1 VAGPPSTQSVSSTSA
16 APPAGAAP
24 VPPAQTAAP
33 PGETVGKK
41 TRWRFWPILLVS
53 ALGIIAIVIIARW
66 AIDRATSSMT
76 DDAFIEAHIVN
87 VAPQSVSGD
96 LVRYLVEENDR
107 VEKGQ
112 LLAEID
118 PVPYRDQVELARSKL
133 DGAEA
138 ELRRQKAAL
147 DRLKQ
152 EVPIQIEIARRSHAA
167 AQADQARAK
176 EALKLTIDSVEKGVD
191 EARAGLAATDAD
203 LVLAQQEYTRFSTL
217 YKQEAVPLRRS
228 QEVTRSK
235 DAAEAQRNLAAAK
248 LAKAEAERTQIEVAK
263 RTLEAAEKTTLKAAS
278 GVDLAETGNA
288 QIREMELLTAVKKEN
303 VTEAQRA
310 LTSAEDQL
318 KYTQIHAPFPGVIV
332 KLYRH
337 LGDFASAGVPILS
350 MYNADLMYVT
360 ANLEETRLR
369 GVAPGNSVELEIDAF
384 AEPFR
389 GRVVWIDKSTGAEF
403 ALMPRNV
410 VSGEFTKVV
419 QRVPVRIQ
427 IEKDD
432 RWPKLQAGLSV
443 RAIISHGAGDPE
455 WAKRAASEMADLETR
470 FNRRPS
476 DRIPAPPSGEAK

>member
-1 VAGPPSTQSVSSTSA
+1 MNAPSVTQPDNPPSPTSTAGASP
-16 APPAGAAP
+16 APPANTSAP
-24 VPPAQTAAP
+24 SSEMPWKRIA
-33 PGETVGKK
+33 K
-41 TRWRFWPILLVS
+41 RFRSITLVS
-53 ALGIIAIVIIARW
+53 VVAVVAIVFIAW
-66 AIDRATSSMT
+66 WVIERATSSMT

-87 VAPQSVSGD
+87 VAPEAVSGH

-107 VEKGQ
+107 VQRGQ

-118 PVPYRDQVELARSKL
+118 PVPYRDQVDLARSKL
-133 DGAEA
+133 DGAQA
-138 ELRRQKAAL
+138 ELRRQQAAL

-152 EVPIQIEIARRSHAA
+152 EVPIEIEISRRTHAA
-167 AQADQARAK
+167 AQADEARAK

-191 EARAGLAATDAD
+191 EAQAGLAAAAAD
-203 LVLAQQEYTRFSTL
+203 LVLAQEEYTRFSSL
-217 YKQEAVPLRRS
+217 YKQDAVPLRRS
-228 QEVTRSK
+228 QEVTRSR
-235 DAAEAQRNLAAAK
+235 DAAEAQRRLAAAK

-263 RTLEAAEKTTLKAAS
+263 RTLEAAEKTAQKAAK

-303 VTEAQRA
+303 VTEARRA
-310 LTSAEDQL
+310 LTSAEDEL

-332 KLYRH
+332 KRYRN

-350 MYNADLMYVT
+350 MYNPDLMYVT

-369 GVAPGNSVELEIDAF
+369 GVAPGNGVELQIDAF

-389 GRVVWIDKSTGAEF
+389 GRVIWIDKSTGAQF
-403 ALMPRNV
+403 ALLPRNV

-432 RWPKLQAGLSV
+432 RWPQLRAGLSV
-443 RAIISHGAGDPE
+443 RAIIAHGKGDPE
-455 WAKRAASEMADLETR
+455 WADRAARELAEIETR
-470 FNRRPS
+470 FNRAMP
-476 DRIPAPPSGEAK
+476 

>member
-1 VAGPPSTQSVSSTSA
+1 VLALVLVIVVVA
-16 APPAGAAP
+16 
-24 VPPAQTAAP
+24 
-33 PGETVGKK
+33 
-41 TRWRFWPILLVS
+41 F
-53 ALGIIAIVIIARW
+53 IARW
-66 AIDRATSSMT
+66 AIGRATSSIT
-76 DDAFIEAHIVN
+76 EDAFIEAHIVN
-87 VAPQSVSGD
+87 IAPEAVSGH

-107 VEKGQ
+107 VEQGQ

-133 DGAEA
+133 DGAKA
-138 ELRRQKAAL
+138 ELQRQQAAL

-152 EVPIQIEIARRSHAA
+152 EVPIQIEISRRSHAA

-191 EARAGLAATDAD
+191 EAQAGLAAAKAD
-203 LVLAQQEYTRFSTL
+203 LVLAEQEYTRFSTL
-217 YKQEAVPLRRS
+217 YKQDAVPLRRS
-228 QEVTRSK
+228 QEVKRSK

-278 GVDLAETGNA
+278 GVDLAETGKA

-310 LTSAEDQL
+310 LTSSEDQL
-318 KYTQIHAPFPGVIV
+318 KYTQIHAPFPGIIV

-350 MYNADLMYVT
+350 MYNPDLMYVT

-369 GVAPGNSVELEIDAF
+369 GVAPGNAVELEIDAF

-389 GRVVWIDKSTGAEF
+389 GRVVWIDKSTGAQF
-403 ALMPRNV
+403 ALLPRNV

-432 RWPKLQAGLSV
+432 RWPSLRAGLSV

-455 WAKRAASEMADLETR
+455 WATHAASEMSSVETR
-470 FNRRPS
+470 FNR
-476 DRIPAPPSGEAK
+476 AGN